1 MAHNEP
7 KNKLTEK
14 PLLIETLPGA
24 ATAKS
29 RFLFVGFDGGV
40 PAAGAKALGV
50 ENVEAAIGESRAVM
64 VEGIAIVR
72 AGSAVALGEK
82 VTGDASGRAVP
93 ASSTNDAVNG
103 YALTAAAAADD
114 LMRVKLA

>member
-1 MAHNEP
+1 MAQNEP

-24 ATAKS
+24 ASAKS
-29 RFLFVGFDGGV
+29 RFLFVGFDGAL

-72 AGSAVALGEK
+72 AGAAVAVGAK
-82 VTGDASGRAVP
+82 VTGDASGRAVT
-93 ASSTNDAVNG
+93 ATTEAVNG

-114 LMRVKLA
+114 LIRVKLA

>member
-1 MAHNEP
+1 MAQNEP

-29 RFLFVGFDGGV
+29 RFLFVGFDGAV

-50 ENVEAAIGESRAVM
+50 ENVEAAAGESRSIM
-64 VEGIAIVR
+64 THGIAIVR
-72 AGSAVALGEK
+72 AGAAVAVGAE
-82 VTGDASGRAVP
+82 VEGDASGRAIT
-93 ASSTNDAVNG
+93 ATTGKVNG
-103 YALTAAAAADD
+103 YAMTAAAAAAD
-114 LMRVKLA
+114 LIRVKLA

>member
-1 MAHNEP
+1 MAQNEP

-24 ATAKS
+24 ASAKN
-29 RFLFVGFDGGV
+29 RFLFVGFDGAL

-72 AGSAVALGEK
+72 AGAAVLVGAK
-82 VTGDASGRAVP
+82 VTGDASGRAVT
-93 ASSTNDAVNG
+93 ATTEVVNG
-103 YALTAAAAADD
+103 YALSAAAAADD
-114 LMRVKLA
+114 LIRVKLI